1 MRISDW
7 SSDVCSSDLS
17 FGTEVTLWTLMKS
30 DLLTAASVTSPGM
43 AFNYYLLGSMKGDQF
58 FSGLKKLWQL
68 GAPDETPERWKM
80 FSPTLNLDR
89 IKAPILMQMPEQEYI
104 HALDYTI
111 DRKSVGQGKSV

>member
-1 MRISDW
+1 MA
-7 SSDVCSSDLS
+7 LS

-68 GAPDETPERWKM
+68 GAPYETPERWKK
-80 FSPTLNLDR
+80 FSPPLTLDR
-89 IKAPILMQMPEQEYI
+89 ITAQLLIQMQEQAYI
-104 HALDYTI
+104 HSLDYTLPLI
-111 DRKSVGQGKSV
+111 NDHQA